1 MRQPLLIACVGAGLL
16 APVVFTGLVVAQGVI
31 EPDYDHVAMPISAL
45 AAWPLGWLQNVNFYV
60 FGTLMSAF
68 ALALHG
74 TIRPTK
80 YGAGGIAILLLGGVG
95 IVLAGVFPW
104 VRINDA
110 PTETPGHVVGAVMT
124 FLGAGIGLVVVSR
137 RMRADPRWSDLARY
151 VLGSG
156 IAILVLFVV
165 MGAFAIDDGAPL
177 HPWTG
182 LLQRAVLAVWFPCI
196 IVTALRALRIAHTR
210 PRVATAPIA

>member
-1 MRQPLLIACVGAGLL
+1 MRRPLLIAYAGAGLL
-16 APVVFTGLVVAQGVI
+16 APILFTTLVVVQGSLQ
-31 EPDYDHVAMPISAL
+31 PDYDHVAMPISAL

-60 FGTLMSAF
+60 FGTLMVAF

-80 YGAGGIAILLLGGVG
+80 YGAGGIAILLLSGVG

-137 RMRADPRWSDLARY
+137 RMRSDARWSNLARY

-156 IAILVLFVV
+156 ITVLVLFVV

-182 LLQRAVLAVWFPCI
+182 LLQRAVLAVWFPCV